1 MRVAVVVHN
10 SVVNDARVV
19 KEASALAAA
28 GHTVEIH
35 GIAKG
40 STDTQQT
47 ITDLKIPVVLTRMPP
62 LVPAGAIWALAG
74 IFALIV
80 LSVMS
85 RVLPELTDWLS
96 QLSAAAGLLLVL
108 SILLGLG
115 ILVWYR
121 HLVSTAIVQSLI
133 ARTPLRVV
141 YTWLRRSTI
150 AKALLVSVSARP
162 APDVVHLHDV
172 TALLIAGDLKAR
184 FGCKIVWDAHEIY
197 QSLSADADGSLRA
210 AFSRKTYAFI
220 IQRYSRYVDHFVT
233 ISQSLAR
240 FYAQHYPRLGPATVV
255 MNAVPRMLRPD
266 YDGRLHRAAGIA
278 PNKKIILYQGG
289 FSELRGLPALVSAAR
304 HFDETWTLVMMG
316 WGNLEQELKALA
328 SRANREAPAP
338 RVVFLPGV
346 PHAEL
351 QMWTAGASLG
361 CIPYENTGLNHL
373 YCTPNKLW
381 EYPSAGV
388 PILCT
393 DLIELGTAVRTHGI
407 GTLIPRD
414 YVEAD
419 IVEVVNSITGSQ
431 LEQWRSACFRFAEA
445 ENWESNARK
454 LVELYEKI
462 PCDILPAR
470 DEAPT

>member
-1 MRVAVVVHN
+1 VRIAVVVHN

-19 KEASALAAA
+19 KEAAALAAA

-40 STDTQQT
+40 TTNTQQT
-47 ITDLKIPVVLTRMPP
+47 ITDLKIPVLLTRMPP
-62 LVPAGAIWALAG
+62 LVSATAVWALAG

-80 LSVMS
+80 LLAISLA
-85 RVLPELTDWLS
+85 LPGLTAWLS
-96 QLSAAAGLLLVL
+96 PRSPAAILLLVS

-115 ILVWYR
+115 ILVRFR
-121 HLVSTAIVQSLI
+121 HRVAAAIVQNLI
-133 ARTPLRVV
+133 GRTPLKVV
-141 YTWLRRSTI
+141 YTWLRRSTV
-150 AKALLVSVSARP
+150 AKALLSSVSRRP
-162 APDVVHLHDV
+162 PPDVVHLHDV
-172 TALLIAGDLKAR
+172 AALLAARELKAR
-184 FGCKIVWDAHEIY
+184 YGCKIVWDAHEIY
-197 QSLSADADGSLRA
+197 QSLSADADGSVRA
-210 AFSRKTYAFI
+210 AFSRKVYAFLI
-220 IQRYSRYVDHFVT
+220 RRYSPYVDHFIT
-233 ISQSLAR
+233 ISQSLAQ
-240 FYAQHYPRLGPATVV
+240 FYAEHHPRLGSATVV
-255 MNAVPRMLRPD
+255 MNAVPRTLRPD

-278 PNKKIILYQGG
+278 PDKKIILYQGG

-304 HFDETWTLVMMG
+304 HFDEAWTLVMMG
-316 WGNLEQELKALA
+316 WGELEQELKTLA
-328 SRANREAPAP
+328 SHINREAPAP

-346 PHAEL
+346 PHSEL

-393 DLIELGTAVRTHGI
+393 DLIELGNAVRTHGI

-414 YVEAD
+414 YREAD

-431 LEQWRSACFRFAEA
+431 LEQWRSACFRFAEV
-445 ENWESNARK
+445 ENWESNALK
-454 LVELYEKI
+454 LVELYKKI
-462 PCDILPAR
+462 PGDILPAR
-470 DEAPT
+470 EKAPT